1 MILEQ
6 IEEMKKSSRW
16 KVSERQSNISIE
28 SRPEDTEL
36 RRLDSSLK
44 KNTAFVR
51 KVKGFTESQK
61 TSILKDINGLNLT
74 KYIGEVAGAV
84 TEAKLKM
91 SDVPLSLTRWCN

>member
-44 KNTAFVR
+44 KN
-51 KVKGFTESQK
+51 SQVF
-61 TSILKDINGLNLT
+61 SRSLQNNNL
-74 KYIGEVAGAV
+74 
-84 TEAKLKM
+84 LF
-91 SDVPLSLTRWCN
+91 SL